1 MHFHRRREFDLPAD
15 RITDEKA
22 WATRRAFLKGLG
34 LGGLALAASRTL
46 PSLARAAG
54 ALDEAALA
62 RTIEITRSRPL
73 AALHPARRDDAFA
86 VQRELTDEMVAARYN
101 NYYEFSPRKSEVWRR
116 ARDFQPWPWEI
127 EVTGHAERTGRFDL
141 EKLIRDLGVEERV
154 YRFRCV
160 EAWAMT
166 VPWTGVPLSR
176 LLQRFGPTSRARF
189 VRFLSFDRPAQAPGQ
204 EEQDWY
210 PWPYYEALHIREAM
224 NELSLAAVGIYGH
237 PLPNQ
242 HGAPLRIV
250 VPWKY
255 GYKGAK
261 GVVRIDLVEEKP
273 ATFWNDLAPDEY
285 GFLSNVDPG
294 VPHPRWSQATE
305 RLIGTDEEVPTR
317 LFNGYGKWVARLYPE
332 QAGKAE

>member
-1 MHFHRRREFDLPAD
+1 MC
-15 RITDEKA
+15 
-22 WATRRAFLKGLG
+22 
-34 LGGLALAASRTL
+34 
-46 PSLARAAG
+46 
-54 ALDEAALA
+54 
-62 RTIEITRSRPL
+62 
-73 AALHPARRDDAFA
+73 
-86 VQRELTDEMVAARYN
+86 
-101 NYYEFSPRKSEVWRR
+101 
-116 ARDFQPWPWEI
+116 
-127 EVTGHAERTGRFDL
+127 
-141 EKLIRDLGVEERV
+141 IRD
-154 YRFRCV
+154 
-160 EAWAMT
+160 
-166 VPWTGVPLSR
+166 S
-176 LLQRFGPTSRARF
+176 
-189 VRFLSFDRPAQAPGQ
+189 
-204 EEQDWY
+204 
-210 PWPYYEALHIREAM
+210 
-224 NELSLAAVGIYGH
+224 